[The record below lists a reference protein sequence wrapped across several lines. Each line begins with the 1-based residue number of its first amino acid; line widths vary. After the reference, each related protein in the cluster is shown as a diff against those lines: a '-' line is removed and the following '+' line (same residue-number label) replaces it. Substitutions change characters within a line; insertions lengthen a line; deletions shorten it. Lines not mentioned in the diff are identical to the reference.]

1 MSSGVAVLASP
12 DLPWSLTVLNPITE
26 NRFMMGSQATV
37 RDCSMLGI
45 AVYYNR
51 DILPNILYNYSGYY
65 KFGIKPRYP
74 LLIRRIAG

>member
-1 MSSGVAVLASP
+1 
-12 DLPWSLTVLNPITE
+12 
-26 NRFMMGSQATV
+26 MMGSQATV